1 MSGVLWSTDS
11 SVTIVTSPSERVL
24 IIDVVVALIFTR
36 YVDFG
41 LLLKQ
46 AYSSYLRDNVL
57 DYMRCGFY
65 ALLIECYFYGENINL
80 V

>member
-11 SVTIVTSPSERVL
+11 SVTTVTSPSEGVL
-24 IIDVVVALIFTR
+24 IIDVVVALIFTL

-57 DYMRCGFY
+57 DLY
-65 ALLIECYFYGENINL
+65 ALW

>member
-1 MSGVLWSTDS
+1 MSGVLWSTES
-11 SVTIVTSPSERVL
+11 SVTTVTSPSEGVL
-24 IIDVVVALIFTR
+24 IIDVVVALIFTL

-46 AYSSYLRDNVL
+46 ARSSYLRDNAL
-57 DYMRCGFY
+57 DLY
-65 ALLIECYFYGENINL
+65 ALL